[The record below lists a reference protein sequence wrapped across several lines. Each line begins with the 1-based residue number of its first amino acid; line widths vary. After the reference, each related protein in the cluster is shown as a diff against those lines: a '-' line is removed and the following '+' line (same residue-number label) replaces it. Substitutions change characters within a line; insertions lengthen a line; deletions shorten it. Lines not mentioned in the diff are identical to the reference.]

1 VARFLPQQP
10 LVRFAKIGGKAMVDD
25 NYQEMLAATKKYV
38 LDNDKDITALCDEI
52 GKVIDNKNLV
62 LGTTALQLVLSHLLA
77 GFEEE
82 DKMSVIRVTI
92 LLMSAALDHDE
103 GNFGFIA
110 TKGLH

>member
-1 VARFLPQQP
+1 
-10 LVRFAKIGGKAMVDD
+10 MVDD

-52 GKVIDNKNLV
+52 GKVIDNRNLV

-77 GFEEE
+77 GFEEQ

-92 LLMSAALDHDE
+92 LLISAALNSED
-103 GNFGFIA
+103 GNFGFVE
-110 TKGLH
+110 TKAVH

>member
-1 VARFLPQQP
+1 
-10 LVRFAKIGGKAMVDD
+10 MVDD
-25 NYQEMLAATKKYV
+25 SYQEMLEATKKYV

-77 GFEEE
+77 GFDED

-92 LLMSAALDHDE
+92 LLMSAALNQDE